1 MSSSSSWDCY
11 LIILIHS
18 LVHGREN
25 QEEPHF
31 ELLILGLQLTDKE
44 ATSER
49 EGREKGQP
57 REQQGYYKVETI
69 KRYGESESSLPES
82 R

>member
-25 QEEPHF
+25 PEEPHF
-31 ELLILGLQLTDKE
+31 DLLILGLQLTDKE
-44 ATSER
+44 ATRER
-49 EGREKGQP
+49 EGGERRE
-57 REQQGYYKVETI
+57 
-69 KRYGESESSLPES
+69 
-82 R
+82 